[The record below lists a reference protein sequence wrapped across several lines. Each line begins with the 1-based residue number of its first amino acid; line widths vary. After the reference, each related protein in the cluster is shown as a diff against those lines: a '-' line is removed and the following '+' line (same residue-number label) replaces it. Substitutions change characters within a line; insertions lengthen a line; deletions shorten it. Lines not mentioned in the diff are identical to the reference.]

1 MRPIELSDVKNIY
14 EYEKI
19 RNDFRV
25 RIIEEKKNRRVA
37 LGPNMT
43 FVFENRNTVLFQ
55 IQEMLRTERI
65 VTDEGMRSEVDV
77 YNALI
82 PGDSE
87 LSATLLVE
95 ITDKDQIR
103 PILDSLVGLGHNS
116 IFLKIGEREIPAIF
130 DEAQSS
136 VDRISAVQYLRWQ
149 LEEADIEN
157 MRSAEVPV
165 AMISQHKN
173 YTYATTLA
181 KAQRESL
188 LADFGEVLA

>member
-19 RNDFRV
+19 RNDNRTS
-25 RIIEEKKNRRVA
+25 IIAEKKNRRVA

-43 FVFENRNTVLFQ
+43 FIFENRNTVLFQ

-65 VTDEGMRSEVDV
+65 ITDEGMQSEVDV

-116 IFLKIGEREIPAIF
+116 IFLVIGEHEIPAIF

-136 VDRISAVQYLRWQ
+136 VQYLRWQ
-149 LEEADIEN
+149 LNETDVEQ
-157 MRSAEVPV
+157 MRSSQAPV
-165 AMISQHKN
+165 TMISRHKN
-173 YTYATTLA
+173 YAYSTTLTNE
-181 KAQRESL
+181 QRASL
-188 LADFGEVLA
+188 LADLSEVLA

>member
-19 RNDFRV
+19 RNDNRTS
-25 RIIEEKKNRRVA
+25 IIAEKKNRRVA

-43 FVFENRNTVLFQ
+43 FIFENRNTVLFQ

-65 VTDEGMRSEVDV
+65 ITDEGMQSEVDV

-116 IFLKIGEREIPAIF
+116 IFLVIGEHEIPAIF

-149 LEEADIEN
+149 LNETDVEQ
-157 MRSAEVPV
+157 MRSSQAPV
-165 AMISQHKN
+165 TMISRHKN
-173 YTYATTLA
+173 YAYSTTLTNE
-181 KAQRESL
+181 QRASL
-188 LADFGEVLA
+188 LADLSEVLA